1 MDCRF
6 ELAFVIGKGAA
17 QRVIGIKPN
26 GTVRF
31 AQGPD
36 EGVVDPRVRGRM
48 RLPPFFVVLAVHV
61 LGLGFPRET
70 AGK

>member
-1 MDCRF
+1 LDYRF

-26 GTVRF
+26 GAVRF
-31 AQGPD
+31 VQGPD
-36 EGVVDPRVRGRM
+36 QGVVDPRVRGRM
-48 RLPPFFVVLAVHV
+48 RLPPFFVVLAVHG
-61 LGLGFPRET
+61 LGLGFRRET